1 MLSRRAATACPKTK
15 RTKNQSSSM
24 PPVYPFTAIVAQDEM
39 KLALLLNAIAPVIGG
54 VLIMGHRGTAKST
67 AVRALAGLLPPLTL
81 VPDCPFNCDPTD
93 EASLCDDCRRRWNKE
108 GERLPRRRERVPVV
122 ELPLNA
128 TEDRVCGTIDF
139 GRALSEGVKTFE
151 PGLLARANRG
161 FLYIDEVNLL
171 EDHLVDLLL
180 DVAATGRNLVEREGV
195 SITHPSRFVL
205 VGSGNPE
212 EGELRPQLLDRFGLF
227 TEIETVADIEQR
239 VEIVARREQFD
250 RDAASFRT
258 QFQPAEAQLGRR
270 LIRAQKLFDEVSVP
284 RELLRKIAEVCVRL
298 KIDGHRGEL
307 TIARAARALAAF
319 ENRREATAADV
330 RRVAA
335 LALRHRLRRDPLAP
349 TSGGERIERAAAELL
364 GGESGSARKQTEQAS
379 QRNAPSSRGE
389 AAPDR
394 NGNSA
399 KSVAGT
405 HSDQQPSQ
413 IQDEHDA
420 PPIEGHLPAGIRL
433 AQSNSPKGPSLTAF
447 GRKQSG
453 GRKSG
458 AAGRGRFTRATK
470 MPPSQGTKR
479 IALAATLLAAARS
492 FYQRDQSQSQ
502 ATVAVTAEHLRFK
515 RFSRKSGTLFI
526 LVVDTSGSMALNR
539 IRQAKGALAELLRQ
553 FYINRDRVALISFR
567 EQRAEL
573 LLAPC
578 QSPATCKRLLDAL
591 PVGGATPLS
600 AALLRALEVARRA
613 AQQGVRQIALL
624 IFTDARANV
633 PLSNETAHGQHARA
647 QIHNELQQLG
657 AALQQTGIAS
667 IIIDTQNRFTAG
679 NEGQALAK
687 ALGGQY
693 LNLES
698 EV

>member
-1 MLSRRAATACPKTK
+1 MSPRRTTSRSVIKGT
-15 RTKNQSSSM
+15 NQHPA
-24 PPVYPFTAIVAQDEM
+24 PPVYPFTAIVGQDEM

-67 AVRALAGLLPPLTL
+67 AVRALAGLLPPLTS
-81 VPDCPFNCDPTD
+81 VPDCPFNCDPTV
-93 EASLCDDCRRRWNKE
+93 EANLCDDCCRRWVKE
-108 GERLPRRRERVPVV
+108 GERLPRRRERVSVV

-180 DVAATGRNLVEREGV
+180 DVAATGRNVVEREGI

-227 TEIETVADIEQR
+227 TEIETVTDIEQR

-250 RDAASFRT
+250 HDATSFRA
-258 QFQPAEAQLGRR
+258 QFQSAETQLGRR
-270 LIRAQKLFDEVSVP
+270 IIRAQRLFDEVSVP
-284 RELLRKIAEVCVRL
+284 RELLRKIAELCVRL
-298 KIDGHRGEL
+298 KVDGHRGEL
-307 TIARAARALAAF
+307 TIARAARVLAAF
-319 ENRREATAADV
+319 ESRREATAADV

-349 TSGGERIERAAAELL
+349 TSGGERVEREVAELFD
-364 GGESGSARKQTEQAS
+364 GTDKAGSQAKQAS
-379 QRNAPSSRGE
+379 QRNEQPARRE
-389 AAPDR
+389 AAHDH

-399 KSVAGT
+399 KNAAGT

-420 PPIEGHLPAGIRL
+420 PPAEGRLPAGIRL
-433 AQSNSPKGPSLTAF
+433 AQGHSPQRPTLTEF
-447 GRKQSG
+447 GRQKSG
-453 GRKSG
+453 GRKSV

-470 MPPSQGTKR
+470 TLPSQGTKR
-479 IALAATLLAAARS
+479 IALAATLLAAVRS
-492 FYQRDQSQSQ
+492 FYKRDQSRSLP
-502 ATVAVTAEHLRFK
+502 AHAVTVDDLRFK
-515 RFSRKSGTLFI
+515 RFTRKSGTLFI
-526 LVVDTSGSMALNR
+526 LAVDTSGSMALNR

-553 FYINRDRVALISFR
+553 SYINRDRVALISFR
-567 EQRAEL
+567 EQHAEL

-578 QSPATCKRLLDAL
+578 QSPAACKRLLDAL
-591 PVGGATPLS
+591 PIGGATPLS

-613 AQQGVRQIALL
+613 AQQGRRQIALL
-624 IFTDARANV
+624 IFTDARANI
-633 PLSNETAHGQHARA
+633 PLTTEAESPGATAR
-647 QIHNELQQLG
+647 ELINLEVERLG
-657 AALQQTGIAS
+657 SLIQKAGVSS
-667 IIIDTQNRFTAG
+667 IIIDTQNRFTG
-679 NEGQALAK
+679 GGEGQQLAR

-693 LNLES
+693 FQLPHNC
-698 EV
+698 